1 MTTRNE
7 FEKWFD
13 NINDTTE
20 LPKNISNICNP
31 TNLNYTEMYGS
42 RYILRAPTTLGASHP
57 KTTMNTL
64 DLFTQKQLIVHSS

>member
-1 MTTRNE
+1 MHRPSESQNLMTSRNE

-31 TNLNYTEMYGS
+31 TNLNYTEMYGPDYTDDELS
-42 RYILRAPTTLGASHP
+42 LDRCSLRCIDNRYEER
-57 KTTMNTL
+57 
-64 DLFTQKQLIVHSS
+64 